1 MFFVVVQFSIA
12 AFMANIKSLY
22 ARYLLIYVIFNMIYV
37 MLDRYSVMLTK
48 HLLGDVVIS
57 LLCCVRMMSPV
68 PRALS
73 TVMQC
78 LLKLLQFQ
86 VT

>member
-12 AFMANIKSLY
+12 AFMAKIKSLC
-22 ARYLLIYVIFNMIYV
+22 ARYLLIYVIFNMICV
-37 MLDRYSVMLTK
+37 MLDRYSVLLTK

-68 PRALS
+68 PHALS
-73 TVMQC
+73 TVMLC
-78 LLKLLQFQ
+78 LLK
-86 VT
+86 